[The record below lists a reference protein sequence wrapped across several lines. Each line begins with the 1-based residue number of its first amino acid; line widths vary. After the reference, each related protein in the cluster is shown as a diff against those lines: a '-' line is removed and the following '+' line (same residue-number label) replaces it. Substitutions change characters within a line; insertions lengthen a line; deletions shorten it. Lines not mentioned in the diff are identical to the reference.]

1 MKFHVIVAGSRP
13 VKVGNKF
20 QPMPEENINF
30 ITEILKR
37 LETSAYAGIYHGMA
51 KGVDTVADDYAY
63 RNHIRVHQFPA
74 YWFDPTKEG
83 NVDKR
88 AGLFRNEQMIRAAL
102 DNAYGKEDEQVVWLG
117 FYNTPNLTDST
128 GTAHCH
134 DYAKKKGIS
143 VHAYQLP
150 VLKSTQTQA
159 PVNTTTQ
166 AVHPF

>member
-1 MKFHVIVAGSRP
+1 MKYHVIVAGSRP
-13 VKVGNKF
+13 LKVRNKF

-30 ITEILKR
+30 ITEVLKR
-37 LETSAYAGIYHGMA
+37 LESSAYAGIYHGTA
-51 KGVDTVADDYAY
+51 RGVDTVADDYAF

-102 DNAYGKEDEQVVWLG
+102 DNAYGKEDETVVWLG
-117 FYNTPNLTDST
+117 FYNTPTLADST

-143 VHAYQLP
+143 THAYQLP
-150 VLKSTQTQA
+150 VLKSMQTQDF
-159 PVNTTTQ
+159 VNTTTQ